1 MSQECAKITFNA
13 PRMCIIDPMHNLFL
27 GTAKKIIQ
35 MWKDDESILPSGSF
49 AAIQEKVDSFN
60 TTKGMGRLPFKIES
74 GFAGFTAEQWKNWC
88 LYFSL
93 YALKGTL
100 PRQHFQC
107 WQLFCK
113 ACYYLCRRQVTLTE
127 VAEADTLFEEFC
139 KMYVSLYGKGQCT
152 INLHLHCHL
161 TECVKDFGPVYAFWL
176 FAYERF
182 NGIMGSYHT
191 NSKNISVQLTE
202 RFLDSKDFIPNKWPS
217 EYVNDYP
224 F

>member
-1 MSQECAKITFNA
+1 
-13 PRMCIIDPMHNLFL
+13 
-27 GTAKKIIQ
+27 
-35 MWKDDESILPSGSF
+35 
-49 AAIQEKVDSFN
+49 
-60 TTKGMGRLPFKIES
+60 MGHLPFKIES

-182 NGIMGSYHT
+182 NGIMGSYRT
-191 NSKNISVQLTE
+191 NSKNISVQLTG